1 MKSKAFSLIAL
12 LLAAI
17 VTLAGCGILPLP
29 EGTTG
34 TTAATTTATTTAAPT
49 VGNLPYDIPDY
60 NGSPYYIMNNNQ
72 PSFTEEELTAALTSY
87 EEFSPLDALERCGVV
102 EASVGVD
109 LMPTED
115 RGSIGM
121 VKPSGWQTAK
131 YDIVSGKYLYN
142 RCHLIG
148 FQLTGENANE
158 LNLITGTRYLN
169 IDGMLPFENMIAAYV
184 KDTENHV
191 LFRVTPVFIGNELVA
206 RGLIME
212 AYSVEDDGD
221 GICFCVFAYNV
232 QPGIVIHYADGTSY
246 LSSDPPPVTTAPAT
260 TAVPSVPTEPSG
272 EEVKTYV
279 VNTSTDKFHDP
290 DCRYANSMKEE
301 NRDEITATRT
311 DLIEAGYDPCGT
323 CKP

>member
-1 MKSKAFSLIAL
+1 MKTKRLSLLAL
-12 LLAAI
+12 LLSLLL
-17 VTLAGCGILPLP
+17 VFAGCETPYIPDQ
-29 EGTTG
+29 
-34 TTAATTTATTTAAPT
+34 TTAATTTTATTTTAATPPSAESPDGIPAYAGYAYVNVANGVPT
-49 VGNLPYDIPDY
+49 
-60 NGSPYYIMNNNQ
+60 
-72 PSFTEEELTAALTSY
+72 FTAEEIAEAAGSY
-87 EEFSPLDALERCGVV
+87 EFFSELDALGRCGYV

-109 LMPTED
+109 LMPTEE

-158 LNLITGTRYLN
+158 KNLITGTRYLN
-169 IDGMLPFENMIAAYV
+169 IDGMLPFENMIASYV

-191 LFRVTPVFIGNELVA
+191 LFRVTPVYVGNELVA

-212 AYSVEDDGD
+212 AYSVEDEGD
-221 GICFCVFAYNV
+221 GVCFHVYVYNV
-232 QPGIVIHYADGTSY
+232 QPGITINYADGTSY
-246 LSSDPPPVTTAPAT
+246 LSTEPPITTAQPPVTEVPAVPEAPA
-260 TAVPSVPTEPSG
+260 

-279 VNTSTDKFHDP
+279 VNTNTDKFHLQS
-290 DCRYANSMKEE
+290 CQYANSMKPE
-301 NRDEITATRT
+301 NRDEITATRS
-311 DLIEAGYDPCGT
+311 DLIEAGYDPCGS

>member
-1 MKSKAFSLIAL
+1 MKTRRLSLLAL
-12 LLAAI
+12 LLALFL
-17 VTLAGCGILPLP
+17 VLAGCDPFIP
-29 EGTTG
+29 EQTT
-34 TTAATTTATTTAAPT
+34 TTTATTTTVQTTTAPPITPPSAATPDGIPPYAGYPYVEIAGNTPT
-49 VGNLPYDIPDY
+49 
-60 NGSPYYIMNNNQ
+60 
-72 PSFTEEELTAALTSY
+72 FTADEIAEALGSY
-87 EEFSPLDALERCGVV
+87 EFFSELDALGRCGYV

-109 LMPTED
+109 LMPTEE

-158 LNLITGTRYLN
+158 KNLVTGTRYLN

-191 LFRVTPVFIGNELVA
+191 LFRVTPVYVGNELVA
-206 RGLIME
+206 RGLLME
-212 AYSVEDDGD
+212 AYSVEDEGD
-221 GICFCVFAYNV
+221 GICFYVYVYNV
-232 QPGIVIHYADGTSY
+232 QPGIVINYADGTSY
-246 LSSDPPPVTTAPAT
+246 LSSEPPVTAAPT
-260 TAVPSVPTEPSG
+260 TPSVPSTPS
-272 EEVKTYV
+272 EETKTYI
-279 VNTSTDKFHDP
+279 VNTNTDKFHLES
-290 DCRYANSMKEE
+290 CQYANSMKPE

-311 DLIEAGYDPCGT
+311 DLIEAGYDPCGS